1 LAHRRSRFYPRQ
13 GRTLYIWMYSETC
26 EIRTPLGR
34 AISIPN
40 SEVSSFHRA
49 ICTEN
54 SSLGPD
60 EGHRMSSFRRVVIH
74 RFHCIPQRFE
84 SALAKIFRSIKNFIY
99 FLYTT
104 TLCGKR

>member
-1 LAHRRSRFYPRQ
+1 MSAPTIGDFIVR
-13 GRTLYIWMYSETC
+13 WKYSETC

-34 AISIPN
+34 AKSVPN

-60 EGHRMSSFRRVVIH
+60 EVSSFH
-74 RFHCIPQRFE
+74 RIFAPGFRPLAE
-84 SALAKIFRSIKNFIY
+84 SKVQIVQSK
-99 FLYTT
+99 
-104 TLCGKR
+104 C